1 MTYKVKIT
9 AIKKI
14 NLNPYRIHL
23 LLNHQAKGL
32 KNKKSNKTFKTVKK

>member
-1 MTYKVKIT
+1 MIYKVKIT

-14 NLNPYRIHL
+14 NLNPYRIHS

-32 KNKKSNKTFKTVKK
+32 KNRNFNKTFKTAKK